1 MDGEACQLPSPWDS
15 VGENTGVGC
24 HFPSPGDLP
33 GPGTEPGSLA
43 LQESLRT
50 ELQRKLI
57 NCLKSL
63 FLKGKRVCVC
73 ELILQLNE
81 RNKMLMN
88 L

>member
-73 ELILQLNE
+73 ELNLQFNE